1 MINPFDI
8 EGKTILVTGATSGI
22 GRATAVLCAQM
33 GARVIAVGRNEA
45 RLKETLASICDL
57 GFQVSNLESQND
69 DLSPIAIQADMT
81 DAEDMK
87 ALIEQSPAVD
97 GIANCAGIANM
108 NPFPFVTREEMEHV
122 MDVNCYGSVMLVN
135 QLLKARKL
143 KKGSSVVFVS
153 SVDGPKIVHAGN
165 SAYSASKSALVG
177 MARNMA
183 IDLAGKKIR
192 VNCVLP
198 GTTDTPM
205 IHTGSATDES
215 LAETAKSLPLKRFA
229 QPEEIANAIIFLLSD
244 AASYITGTELVV
256 DGATTII

>member
-22 GRATAVLCAQM
+22 GRATAIECARM
-33 GARVIAVGRNEA
+33 GANVILNGRNVSRLEA
-45 RLKETLASICDL
+45 TLRMMCDVEKHHIISADL
-57 GFQVSNLESQND
+57 TDEEQV
-69 DLSPIAIQADMT
+69 
-81 DAEDMK
+81 K
-87 ALIEQSPAVD
+87 ALIERCPVIEGVAC
-97 GIANCAGIANM
+97 CAGVANM
-108 NPFPFVTREEMEHV
+108 NPFAFVSQEEIERVFH
-122 MDVNCYGSVMLVN
+122 VNCFAPVMLVSR
-135 QLLKARKL
+135 LLKAKKL
-143 KKGSSVVFVS
+143 SKGSSVVFVS

-165 SAYSASKSALVG
+165 SVYSGSKSALVG

-215 LAETAKSLPLKRFA
+215 LAETAKSLPMKRFA

-244 AASYITGTELVV
+244 AASYITGTEMTV
-256 DGATTII
+256 DGGFSII